1 VRILKNIT
9 FILQRKLIVELL
21 FWIQSLFIRSAVHL
35 LLLFRLDALT
45 MNQSIGK
52 IISGTVAGMHLKT
65 LFFED

>member
-35 LLLFRLDALT
+35 LLLFRLDVLT

-52 IISGTVAGMHLKT
+52 IISGTVPGKHLKT